1 MRQANPN
8 GVVDTLDFEK
18 KRKVSTCMASTSNFP
33 YKRMQVLED
42 EVSSYLMVEAIVWPN
57 QKPWVS

>member
-8 GVVDTLDFEK
+8 GVVDTLDLEK
-18 KRKVSTCMASTSNFP
+18 KRKVSTCMASTSKFP

-42 EVSSYLMVEAIVWPN
+42 EVSSDLMVEAIV
-57 QKPWVS
+57 

>member
-8 GVVDTLDFEK
+8 GVVDTLDLEK
-18 KRKVSTCMASTSNFP
+18 KRKVSTCMASTSKFP

-42 EVSSYLMVEAIVWPN
+42 EVSSDLMVEAVVWPN
-57 QKPWVS
+57 QKP